1 MSNETLF
8 IGSDILREY
17 CKDLFVKA
25 GVPEDDAF
33 IASDNLVDANL
44 HGVDSHGVSRMG
56 IYLKRIREGV
66 DKPVCN
72 IEIDNELPATA
83 ALNANSSIGSA
94 VGTRAMKMA
103 IEKAKE
109 TGIAFVTVRGSNHIG
124 TAAYY
129 TRMAVEKNMIGF
141 AATNGAARMAP
152 WGGKEA
158 LLGTNPFAVGIPAG
172 LERPVVADMATSLVA
187 RGKIILAAKNN
198 QEIPLGWAIDK
209 DGNPTTN
216 AQEALDGT
224 VLPFGGPKGY
234 GIALLIDILCGV
246 LSGASFG
253 KHINDMY
260 ADFENPTDI
269 GNVFGALNIE
279 KFVNLETFKENMDSL
294 IQEIKNSPKATGVN
308 EIFLPG
314 EIEALKREERLKKG
328 IPVTRAV
335 LDELKEEGMRLG
347 VEYTLE

>member
-1 MSNETLF
+1 MSNETLY
-8 IGSDILREY
+8 IDSNILRDY
-17 CKDLFVKA
+17 CKNLFAKA
-25 GVPEDDAF
+25 GVTEDDAF
-33 IASDNLVDANL
+33 VASDNLVDANL

-66 DKPVCN
+66 DKPICN
-72 IEIDNELPATA
+72 ITIDNELPATA
-83 ALNANSSIGSA
+83 SLNGNSSIGSA
-94 VGTRAMKMA
+94 LGTRAMKMA
-103 IEKAKE
+103 IEKAKD

-129 TRMAVEKNMIGF
+129 TRMAADNNMIGF

-158 LLGTNPFAVGIPAG
+158 LLGTNPFAVAIPAG
-172 LERPVVADMATSLVA
+172 KQRTVVADMATSLVA

-209 DGNPTTN
+209 EGNPTTN
-216 AQEALDGT
+216 AQDALDGT

-260 ADFENPTDI
+260 ADFENPTDL
-269 GNVFGALNIE
+269 GNVFGVINIE
-279 KFVNLETFKENMDSL
+279 KFVNVDTFKENMDSL
-294 IQEIKNSPKATGVN
+294 IEEIKSSPKANGVN
-308 EIFLPG
+308 EIYLPG
-314 EIEALKREERLKKG
+314 EIEALKKEDRLKNG

-335 LDELKEEGMRLG
+335 LDELKEEGNRLG